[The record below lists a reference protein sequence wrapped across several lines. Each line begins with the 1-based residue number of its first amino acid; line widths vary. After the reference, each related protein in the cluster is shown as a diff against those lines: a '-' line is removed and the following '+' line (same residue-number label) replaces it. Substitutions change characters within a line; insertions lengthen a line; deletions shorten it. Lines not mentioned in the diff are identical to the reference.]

1 MNRFFSLLCLCWG
14 MALTAVAQTWTEP
27 QLPGENPDDLK
38 STDVVYIYNVE
49 ADAFVMYGM
58 TSNTQACAARLTNG
72 DYTASIPNQ
81 SHVIA
86 SSGRLRM
93 RNKEKGGSY
102 YISCPNETVN
112 NVVIN
117 KTTNA
122 YFTYAETV
130 EGSRVY
136 SLTNEKYGK
145 ALDVSWTYGGHLTL
159 ADGAGKTKWAF
170 IKEANVTNGA
180 YALYKA
186 KKAMY
191 NVYKAV
197 ADAGKETT
205 YQDALAAA
213 LEAYSASDA
222 TVESVMKASRELFKT
237 VCVDLTEP
245 IEVSF
250 MLDNADMVGNA
261 SADKWYSGSPS
272 FGWEE
277 FEIYH
282 SAFTLEQD
290 NVLPLGTYDL
300 GFHSLYREDGSG
312 TAPAL
317 TVTTGKGTYTGKT
330 PLMGTI
336 DYAVTNTTDNNWTS
350 VSGKIQP
357 NGMQSCGQALAHGD
371 AMAWA
376 KDIVVDAEGAVNIK
390 YVVSTGSQWVNWQGF
405 RLFYKGLSKE
415 ELAANLKST
424 IDEATTLY
432 GDGSGKG
439 AEALKDAIDAADAVY
454 SDASATN
461 TDVKKQID
469 ALVLAMK
476 NYRYGNAS
484 EENPIDMTSLIVNP
498 SFEKQFEGWTAQH
511 MATQGNDVFKQKNGS
526 TYLEKWT
533 GRGGQVGDASV
544 SQKIEGLD
552 LGIYKLVAGAQ
563 NIQEDTPNASQS
575 GAWIVANN
583 SRQAVDKT
591 AEYSLVFTNI
601 ESEVT
606 IGFLAQGATGNWLA
620 TDNFRLYYIGGTDA
634 DYKVALQAYYDE
646 ATTIA
651 GKKMHTAAKATLDA
665 TMAAALAEL
674 GKTSTEG
681 YIKVSTPLRKA
692 MEEANRSITAY
703 AELLAA
709 IEKAETQ
716 YGDGAGNGAEEYLAA
731 ITAAKA
737 AYADGATTYDDLAN
751 HIVLLDEAAFAF
763 MLQSP
768 SGAIP
773 TITKTDRRYARGSV
787 MAFGRFTYS
796 LNGAKLRDAGFC
808 YSTEKNPTVLDQCS
822 KWYIENN
829 GRIYVM
835 EDMKP
840 STVYYARPFVVT
852 DGYQVAYG
860 DEIKIITLPKAN
872 IGWSWN
878 NGGSAEENA
887 RISEAMRHGIEDIWG
902 KLMST
907 QGFHLSGNYGSGT
920 PTADCSY
927 GGWMRVGPSTSYQ
940 RTGTILH
947 EAAHGV
953 GVGTQNGWWTM
964 LVNGAWTGPR
974 ANSVLQ
980 FWDNNTTATMAGDSQ
995 HMWPYGIN
1003 GAHED
1008 NGSDALYMIQALIVQ
1023 GLHEDGVS
1031 PTGSCFALPAYT
1043 FEHDDE
1049 VKYYIK
1055 NESES
1060 FGLTTSYL
1068 TVDGTSLKWKEATS
1082 VDVAA
1087 DDNFAWYLSFDP
1099 VTQYYSFRNAG
1110 TGKYMTY
1117 SSSSF
1122 RATSK
1127 STPAATEKFHVMKGR
1142 KDIKVGSGTS
1152 ATNVRGYWIMNVTS
1166 NNPRAMV
1173 ATSSG
1178 NVSATG
1184 FDLSADAAAQHWVIL
1199 TAEETTKFDEA
1210 ARLSALNELK
1220 AIIANIESTVATP
1233 HTEDVAGTDEAIDI
1247 ALTSAKSVAN
1257 DEASTLEAIRSTI
1270 SSIRQAGMDFL
1281 ANATPADVETPFD
1294 VTFLMTN
1301 AAIDD
1306 NTGWSVQPAFSY
1318 SCAEFYQTTFDFNQ
1332 TITNLP
1338 GGAYKVTVQAFQ
1350 RPGAYATAYSDYV
1363 NGTDKVSTYLYAN
1376 SESVKVAHIGTEAR
1390 TSKLGGTEASVGS
1403 PTRYIPDNME
1413 AASKYFAK
1421 GLYANEIM
1429 ADLASDGQSLKIG
1442 LRCSSSS
1449 DGYWS
1454 IFDNF
1459 RLYYYGSVTKDH
1471 VTGIDGVETENA
1483 TISLPA
1489 AVYNLQGQKVGDSL
1503 EGLSPGIYIVGKKK
1517 VLIRN

>member
-1 MNRFFSLLCLCWG
+1 MNRLIAFLCLCLG
-14 MALTAVAQTWTEP
+14 VSLTSVAQTWTAP
-27 QLPGENPDDLK
+27 QVPGENPDDLK

-58 TSNTQACAARLTNG
+58 TSNNEACAARLTNG

-81 SHVIA
+81 SYVMA
-86 SSGRLRM
+86 SSGSLKM
-93 RNKEKGGSY
+93 RNKERGNSY
-102 YISCPNETVN
+102 YISCTSDAANS
-112 NVVIN
+112 VVIN
-117 KTTNA
+117 RSTNQN
-122 YFTYAETV
+122 FTYTETS
-130 EGSRVY
+130 EGSRIY
-136 SLTNEKYGK
+136 TLNNDKYGK
-145 ALDVSWTYGGHLTL
+145 DLDVSWTYGGHLTL

-170 IKEANVTNGA
+170 IKESNVTNGA

-197 ADAGKETT
+197 SDAGKEKT
-205 YQDALAAA
+205 YQDALATA
-213 LEAYSASDA
+213 LEAYNASGA
-222 TVESVMKASRELFKT
+222 TAESVAKASRELFKA
-237 VCVDLTEP
+237 VSVDLTEP

-261 SADKWYSGSPS
+261 SAAKWHNGSPA

-277 FEIYH
+277 FEVYH

-312 TAPAL
+312 VAPTL
-317 TVTTGKGTYTGKT
+317 TVTTGKGAYTGKT
-330 PLMGTI
+330 PLMGSI
-336 DYAVTNTTDNNWTS
+336 DYAVTNATDNNWTS
-350 VSGKIQP
+350 VNGKIQP

-376 KDIVVDAEGAVNIK
+376 KDIVVDAEGTVNIK

-405 RLFYKGLSKE
+405 RLIYKGLSKD
-415 ELAANLKST
+415 ELIGSLKTT
-424 IDEATTLY
+424 IDEATALY
-432 GDGSGKG
+432 GEGNGNG
-439 AEALKDAIDAADAVY
+439 AATLKVAIDAANAVY

-484 EENPIDMTSLIVNP
+484 AENPIDMTSLIVNP

-511 MATQGNDVFKQKNGS
+511 MGSQGNNVFKQKKGS
-526 TYLEKWT
+526 VYVEKWT

-544 SQKIEGLD
+544 MQKIEGLD

-575 GAWIVANN
+575 GAWIFANN
-583 SRQAVDKT
+583 TKVAVDKT

-620 TDNFRLYYIGGTDA
+620 TDNYRLYYIGGTDA

-646 ATTIA
+646 AAAIA
-651 GKKMHTAAKATLDA
+651 DKKMHTAAKETLDA
-665 TMAAALAEL
+665 KMTAALAEL

-692 MEEANRSITAY
+692 MEEANRSIAAY

-716 YGDGAGNGAEEYLAA
+716 YGDGAGDGAEEYLAA

-737 AYADGATTYDDLAN
+737 AYADGATTYADLAN

-768 SGAIP
+768 SGAMP
-773 TITKTDRRYARGSV
+773 KITKTDKRYARGSV

-808 YSTEKNPTVLDQCS
+808 YSTEKNPTVLDQRS
-822 KWYIENN
+822 TWYIENN

-840 STVYYARPFVVT
+840 STVYYARPYVVT

-872 IGWSWN
+872 ISWSWN

-907 QGFHLSGNYGSGT
+907 QGFHLTGNYGSGT

-927 GGWMRVGPSTSYQ
+927 GGWMRVGPNASYQ

-953 GVGTQNGWWTM
+953 GVGTQNGWWGM

-980 FWDNNTTATMAGDSQ
+980 FWDNNTTATMAGDGQ

-1031 PTGSCFALPAYT
+1031 PTGGCFALPAYT

-1055 NESES
+1055 NESTS

-1068 TVDGTSLKWKEATS
+1068 TVEGTTLKWREATS
-1082 VDVAA
+1082 ADVAA
-1087 DDNFAWYLSFDP
+1087 NDNFAWYLSFDP

-1110 TGKYMTY
+1110 TGQYITY
-1117 SSSSF
+1117 ASSTF
-1122 RATSK
+1122 KTTSK

-1152 ATNVRGYWIMNVTS
+1152 ATNVRGFWIMNVTN
-1166 NNPRAMV
+1166 NNPRPMV
-1173 ATSSG
+1173 ANASG
-1178 NVSATG
+1178 NVGATG
-1184 FDLSADAAAQHWVIL
+1184 FDHSADAASQHWVIL

-1210 ARLSALNELK
+1210 ARVSSLNELK
-1220 AIIANIESTVATP
+1220 AMIANIEGTVATP
-1233 HTEDVAGTDEAIDI
+1233 HTEDVEGTDEAIDI
-1247 ALTSAKSVAN
+1247 ALNSAKAVA
-1257 DEASTLEAIRSTI
+1257 DDSSSSFEVVISAIK
-1270 SSIRQAGMDFL
+1270 SIRQAGMDFL
-1281 ANATPADVETPFD
+1281 ANATPANIEAPFD
-1294 VTFLMTN
+1294 VTFLMADPSITT
-1301 AAIDD
+1301 AE
-1306 NTGWSVQPAFSY
+1306 GWAVSKTVQS
-1318 SCAEFYQTTFDFNQ
+1318 SCIEYYEQSFDFYQVINGVPAGTYKLMAQGFN
-1332 TITNLP
+1332 
-1338 GGAYKVTVQAFQ
+1338 
-1350 RPGAYATAYSDYV
+1350 RPGETSAVCRDYR
-1363 NGTDKVSTYLYAN
+1363 NGKNNSVAYLYA
-1376 SESVKVAHIGTEAR
+1376 GTENV
-1390 TSKLGGTEASVGS
+1390 KLCHLAEYASEKKIHNDDLTISS
-1403 PTRYIPDNME
+1403 PTAYVPCSISSGVAYFNKGFYENELMFELEE
-1413 AASKYFAK
+1413 AKNLRIGIRQSTATS
-1421 GLYANEIM
+1421 LY
-1429 ADLASDGQSLKIG
+1429 
-1442 LRCSSSS
+1442 
-1449 DGYWS
+1449 WTF
-1454 IFDNF
+1454 FDNF
-1459 RLYYYGSVTKDH
+1459 RLYYYGNMTKDH
-1471 VTGIDGVETENA
+1471 ITDIDEVESGSDNV
-1483 TISLPA
+1483 PA
-1489 AVYNLQGQKVGDSL
+1489 AVYNLHGQKVSDSL
-1503 EGLSPGIYIVGKKK
+1503 EGLSPGIYIVNKKK
-1517 VLIRN
+1517 VLVR

>member
-1 MNRFFSLLCLCWG
+1 MTS
-14 MALTAVAQTWTEP
+14 VAQTWTAP
-27 QLPGENPDDLK
+27 QVPGESIEDLK
-38 STDVVYIYNVE
+38 SSDVVYIYNVE

-58 TSNTQACAARLTNG
+58 TSNAQACAARLTNG

-81 SHVIA
+81 STVIA
-86 SSGRLRM
+86 SDGKVRM

-102 YISCPNETVN
+102 YISCPSEAAYD
-112 NVVIN
+112 VVIN
-117 KTTNA
+117 KSTNQ
-122 YFTYAETV
+122 YFTYTETAEA
-130 EGSRVY
+130 SRVY
-136 SLTNEKYGK
+136 TLNNDEWGK
-145 ALDVSWTYGGHLTL
+145 DLDVSWTYGGHLTL
-159 ADGAGKTKWAF
+159 AEGSGQTKWAF
-170 IKEANVTNGA
+170 IKESNVTNGA

-197 ADAGKETT
+197 AEAGKEGA
-205 YQDALAAA
+205 YQAAIATA

-222 TVESVMKASRELFKT
+222 TVESIEKASRELFKA

-261 SADKWYSGSPS
+261 SAAKWYNGNPA

-290 NVLPLGTYDL
+290 GVLPLGTYDL
-300 GFHSLYREDGSG
+300 AFHSLYREDGSG
-312 TAPAL
+312 AAPTL

-371 AMAWA
+371 AVAWVR
-376 KDIVVDAEGAVNIK
+376 DIAVDAEGAVNIK
-390 YVVSTGSQWVNWQGF
+390 YVVSTGNQWVNWQGF
-405 RLFYKGLSKE
+405 KLFYKGLSKE
-415 ELAANLKST
+415 ELVGSL
-424 IDEATTLY
+424 EATISEATALY
-432 GDGSGKG
+432 GEGSGEG
-439 AEALKDAIDAADAVY
+439 AAALKAAIDAAQAVY
-454 SDASATN
+454 DDADATN
-461 TDVKKQID
+461 TDVKRQID

-498 SFEKQFEGWTAQH
+498 SFEKKLEGWTVANFV
-511 MATQGNDVFKQKNGS
+511 TQTNTAFKQKNGT
-526 TYLEKWT
+526 TYVEKWT
-533 GRGGQVGDASV
+533 SRGGQVGDASV

-575 GAWIVANN
+575 GAWIFANN
-583 SRQAVDKT
+583 TKAAVDKT

-601 ESEVT
+601 ESSAT
-606 IGFLAQGATGNWLA
+606 IGFLAKGATGNWLSA
-620 TDNFRLYYIGGTDA
+620 DNFRLYYIGGTDA
-634 DYKVALQAYYDE
+634 DYKAALQGYYD
-646 ATTIA
+646 AAAAIA
-651 GKKMHTAAKATLDA
+651 DKKMHSAAKDALDA
-665 TMAAALAEL
+665 KMADALAEL
-674 GKTSTEG
+674 GKSATEG
-681 YIKVSTPLRKA
+681 YIKVSTPLREA
-692 MEEANRSITAY
+692 TDEANRSIAAY

-716 YGDGAGNGAEEYLAA
+716 YGDGAGDGAEVYLAA
-731 ITAAKA
+731 INAAKA
-737 AYADGATTYDDLAN
+737 AYADGATSYADLAN

-768 SGAIP
+768 TGAMPI
-773 TITKTDRRYARGSV
+773 ITKTDKRYARGSV
-787 MAFGRFTYS
+787 MAFGRFTYNI
-796 LNGAKLRDAGFC
+796 NGAKLREAGFC
-808 YSTEKNPTVLDQCS
+808 FSTEKNPTVLDQRS
-822 KWYIENN
+822 TRYIDNS
-829 GRIYVM
+829 GRIYIM
-835 EDMKP
+835 ENMKP
-840 STVYYARPFVVT
+840 STVYYARPYVVT
-852 DGYQVAYG
+852 EGYQVAYG

-872 IGWSWN
+872 ISWSWN

-887 RISEAMRHGIEDIWG
+887 RISEAIRHGIEDIWG
-902 KLMST
+902 KLVST
-907 QGFHLSGNYGSGT
+907 QGFHLTGNYGSGT

-927 GGWMRVGPSTSYQ
+927 GGWMRVGPNASYQ

-964 LVNGAWTGPR
+964 LVNGSWTGPR

-980 FWDNNTTATMAGDSQ
+980 FWDNNTTAKMAGDGQ

-1008 NGSDALYMIQALIVQ
+1008 NGSDALYMAQALIIQ
-1023 GLHEDGVS
+1023 GLHEDGVA
-1031 PTGSCFALPAYT
+1031 PTSGCFALPAYT

-1055 NESES
+1055 NESAS

-1068 TVDGTSLKWKEATS
+1068 TVSGTSLKWKEATS
-1082 VDVAA
+1082 VDVAN

-1099 VTQYYSFRNAG
+1099 VKQYYMFRNAG
-1110 TGKYMTY
+1110 TGQYITY
-1117 SSSSF
+1117 SNSTF
-1122 RATSK
+1122 KVATK
-1127 STPAATEKFHVMKGR
+1127 TTPAATEKFHVMKGR

-1152 ATNVRGYWIMNVTS
+1152 ATNVRGYWIMNVTN

-1173 ATSSG
+1173 ATASG
-1178 NVSATG
+1178 NVGATG
-1184 FDLSADAAAQHWVIL
+1184 FDLSADAASQHWVIL
-1199 TAEETTKFDEA
+1199 TAEETLKFDEA

-1220 AIIANIESTVATP
+1220 TLISNLNKVKSTP
-1233 HTEDVAGTDEAIDI
+1233 HTEDAEGADVTIDAALSYAQTVADD
-1247 ALTSAKSVAN
+1247 AN
-1257 DEASTLEAIRSTI
+1257 SGLDLLRATIEST
-1270 SSIRQAGMDFL
+1270 RQAGMDFL
-1281 ANATPADVETPFD
+1281 GNATPSSVDEPFD
-1294 VTFLMTN
+1294 VTFLVTN
-1301 AAIDD
+1301 ASISD
-1306 NTGWSVQPAFSY
+1306 NTGWSLAPTFNFS
-1318 SCAEFYQTTFDFNQ
+1318 CLEFYQATFDFNQ
-1332 TITNLP
+1332 TITGLP
-1338 GGAYKVTVQAFQ
+1338 AGTYKTTVQAFQ

-1363 NGTDKVSTYLYAN
+1363 NGNDKVNTLLYAN
-1376 SESVKVAHIGTEAR
+1376 TEMVKVKHIATEAR
-1390 TSKLGGTEASVGS
+1390 TSKLGGVEASVGS

-1421 GLYANEIM
+1421 GLYENEVM
-1429 ADLASDGQSLKIG
+1429 AELASNGQSLKIG
-1442 LRCSSSS
+1442 LRCTSSS
-1449 DGYWS
+1449 DGYWT

-1459 RLYYYGSVTKDH
+1459 RLYYYGNMTKDH
-1471 VTGIDGVETENA
+1471 ITDIDEVEIGADNV
-1483 TISLPA
+1483 PA
-1489 AVYNLQGQKVGDSL
+1489 AVYNLHGQKVGDSL
-1503 EGLSPGIYIVGKKK
+1503 EGLPRGIYIVNKKK
-1517 VLIRN
+1517 VLVR

>member
-1 MNRFFSLLCLCWG
+1 MSRFIYFLCLCLG
-14 MALTAVAQTWTEP
+14 TSLAAVAQTWTAP
-27 QLPGENPDDLK
+27 QVPGESLDGLK
-38 STDVVYIYNVE
+38 STDVVYVYNVE

-58 TSNTQACAARLTNG
+58 TSNAQACAARLTNG

-81 SHVIA
+81 STVIA
-86 SSGRLRM
+86 SDGKVRM

-102 YISCPNETVN
+102 YISCPSEAAYD
-112 NVVIN
+112 VVIN
-117 KTTNA
+117 KSTNP
-122 YFTYAETV
+122 YFTYSETA

-136 SLTNEKYGK
+136 TLSNDKFGK
-145 ALDVSWTYGGHLTL
+145 LLDVSWTYGGHLTL
-159 ADGAGKTKWAF
+159 TGGSGQTKWAF
-170 IKEANVTNGA
+170 IKETNVTNGA

-197 ADAGKETT
+197 ADAGKEST

-213 LEAYSASDA
+213 LEAYNASGA
-222 TVESVMKASRELFKT
+222 TAESVAKASRELFKA
-237 VCVDLTEP
+237 VSVDLTEP

-261 SADKWYSGSPS
+261 SADKWYSGSPA

-312 TAPAL
+312 VAPTL
-317 TVTTGKGTYTGKT
+317 TVTTGKGAYTGKT

-336 DYAVTNTTDNNWTS
+336 DYAVTNATDNNWTS
-350 VSGKIQP
+350 VNGKIQP

-390 YVVSTGSQWVNWQGF
+390 YAVTSSNQWVNWQGF
-405 RLFYKGLSKE
+405 RLVYKGLSKE
-415 ELAANLKST
+415 ELVGSLEAT
-424 IDEATTLY
+424 ISEATTLY
-432 GDGSGKG
+432 GDGTGNG
-439 AEALKDAIDAADAVY
+439 AAALKAAIDEAQAVCA
-454 SDASATN
+454 DASATN
-461 TDVKKQID
+461 TDVKRQID

-484 EENPIDMTSLIVNP
+484 EENPIDMTSIIVNP
-498 SFEKQFEGWTAQH
+498 SFEKKLEGWTVEGLVSQTNTSF
-511 MATQGNDVFKQKNGS
+511 TQKKGS

-533 GRGGQVGDASV
+533 GAGGRIGDASV
-544 SQKIEGLD
+544 MQTIVGLD
-552 LGIYKLVAGAQ
+552 KGIYKLKVAAQ
-563 NIQEDTPNASQS
+563 NIQQNSSATQT
-575 GAWIVANN
+575 GAWVVAND
-583 SRQAVDKT
+583 SKVDVNKT
-591 AEYSLVFTNI
+591 ADYTLTFTNI
-601 ESEVT
+601 ENEVT
-606 IGFLAQGATGNWLA
+606 IGFLADDATGNWLSV
-620 TDNFRLYYIGGTDA
+620 DNFRLYYIGGTDA
-634 DYKVALQAYYDE
+634 DYKVALQGYYD
-646 ATTIA
+646 AA
-651 GKKMHTAAKATLDA
+651 AALADKKMHTAAKQTLDA
-665 TMAAALAEL
+665 AIAAVQAEL
-674 GKTSTEG
+674 QKTSTDG
-681 YIKVSTPLRKA
+681 YSKVSTPLREA
-692 MEEANRSITAY
+692 TDEANRSIAAY

-716 YGDGAGNGAEEYLAA
+716 YGDGTGEGAEEYLAA

-737 AYADGATTYDDLAN
+737 AYADGATSYADLAN

-768 SGAIP
+768 TGAMP
-773 TITKTDRRYARGSV
+773 KITKTDKRYARGSV
-787 MAFGRFTYS
+787 MAFGRFTYNI
-796 LNGAKLRDAGFC
+796 NGAKLREAGFC
-808 YSTEKNPTVLDQCS
+808 YSTEKNPTVLDQRS
-822 KWYIENN
+822 SRYIDNN
-829 GRIYVM
+829 GRIYIM
-835 EDMKP
+835 ENMKP
-840 STVYYARPFVVT
+840 STVYYARPYVVT
-852 DGYQVAYG
+852 EGYQVAYG

-872 IGWSWN
+872 ISWSWN

-907 QGFHLSGNYGSGT
+907 QGFHLTGNYGSGT

-927 GGWMRVGPSTSYQ
+927 GGWMRVGPNASYQ

-964 LVNGAWTGPR
+964 LVNGSWTGPR

-980 FWDNNTTATMAGDSQ
+980 FWDNNTTATMAGDGT

-1008 NGSDALYMIQALIVQ
+1008 TGSDALYMAQALIVQ

-1031 PTGSCFALPAYT
+1031 PTGGCFALPAYT

-1055 NESES
+1055 NESAS

-1068 TVDGTSLKWKEATS
+1068 TVSGTSLKWKEATS
-1082 VDVAA
+1082 VDVAN
-1087 DDNFAWYLSFDP
+1087 DDNFAWYLTFDP
-1099 VTQYYSFRNAG
+1099 VKQYYMFRNAG
-1110 TGKYMTY
+1110 TGQYITY
-1117 SSSSF
+1117 SNSTF
-1122 RATSK
+1122 KVATK
-1127 STPAATEKFHVMKGR
+1127 TTPAATEKFHVMKGR

-1152 ATNVRGYWIMNVTS
+1152 ATNVRGYWIMNVTN

-1173 ATSSG
+1173 ATASG
-1178 NVSATG
+1178 NVGATG
-1184 FDLSADAAAQHWVIL
+1184 FDLSADAASQHWVIL
-1199 TAEETTKFDEA
+1199 TAEETLKFDEA

-1220 AIIANIESTVATP
+1220 TLITNLNKVKSTP
-1233 HTEDVAGTDEAIDI
+1233 HTEDAEGADVAIDA
-1247 ALTSAKSVAN
+1247 ALSYAQTVADDAN
-1257 DEASTLEAIRSTI
+1257 SGLDLLRATIEST
-1270 SSIRQAGMDFL
+1270 RQAGMDFL
-1281 ANATPADVETPFD
+1281 ASATPASVDEPFD
-1294 VTFLMTN
+1294 VTFLVTN
-1301 AAIDD
+1301 ASISD
-1306 NTGWSVQPAFSY
+1306 NTGWSVAPTFNFS
-1318 SCAEFYQTTFDFNQ
+1318 CLEFYQATFDFNQ
-1332 TITNLP
+1332 TITGLP
-1338 GGAYKVTVQAFQ
+1338 AGTYKTTVQAFQ

-1363 NGTDKVSTYLYAN
+1363 NGTNKVSTYLYAN
-1376 SESVKVAHIGTEAR
+1376 TESVKVAHIGTEAR
-1390 TSKLGGTEASVGS
+1390 TSKLGGSEVSVGS
-1403 PTRYIPDNME
+1403 PARYIPDNME

-1421 GLYANEIM
+1421 GLYENEIM
-1429 ADLASDGQSLKIG
+1429 AELAEGKNSLKIG

-1449 DGYWS
+1449 DGYWT

-1459 RLYYYGSVTKDH
+1459 HLYYYGDMTKDH
-1471 VTGIDGVETENA
+1471 ITGIDEIA
-1483 TISLPA
+1483 TGADNVPA

-1503 EGLSPGIYIVGKKK
+1503 DGLPRGIYIVNKKK
-1517 VLIRN
+1517 VLVR

>member
-1 MNRFFSLLCLCWG
+1 MMNRCIYFLCLCLG
-14 MALTAVAQTWTEP
+14 TSLAAVAQTWTAP
-27 QLPGENPDDLK
+27 QVPGESLDGLK
-38 STDVVYIYNVE
+38 STDVVYVYNVE

-58 TSNTQACAARLTNG
+58 TSNAQACAARLTNG

-81 SHVIA
+81 STVIA
-86 SSGRLRM
+86 SDGKVRM

-102 YISCPNETVN
+102 YISCPSEAAYD
-112 NVVIN
+112 VVIN
-117 KTTNA
+117 KSTNP
-122 YFTYAETV
+122 YFTYSETA

-136 SLTNEKYGK
+136 TLSNDKFGK
-145 ALDVSWTYGGHLTL
+145 LLDVSWTYGGHLTL
-159 ADGAGKTKWAF
+159 TGGSGQTKWAF
-170 IKEANVTNGA
+170 IKETNVTNGA

-197 ADAGKETT
+197 ADAGKEST

-213 LEAYSASDA
+213 LEAYNASGA
-222 TVESVMKASRELFKT
+222 TAESVAKASRELFKA
-237 VCVDLTEP
+237 VSVDLTEP

-261 SADKWYSGSPS
+261 SADKWYSGSPA

-312 TAPAL
+312 VAPTL
-317 TVTTGKGTYTGKT
+317 TVTTGKGAYIGKT

-336 DYAVTNTTDNNWTS
+336 DYAVTNATDNNWTS
-350 VSGKIQP
+350 VNGKIQP

-376 KDIVVDAEGAVNIK
+376 KDIVVDAEGAINIK
-390 YVVSTGSQWVNWQGF
+390 YEVTSGNQWVNWQGF
-405 RLFYKGLSKE
+405 RLIYKGLSKE
-415 ELAANLKST
+415 DLVGSLEAT
-424 IDEATTLY
+424 ISEATTLY
-432 GDGSGKG
+432 GDGTGNG
-439 AEALKDAIDAADAVY
+439 AAALKAAIDEAQAVCADAN
-454 SDASATN
+454 ATN
-461 TDVKKQID
+461 TDVKRQID

-484 EENPIDMTSLIVNP
+484 EENPIDMTSIIVNP
-498 SFEKQFEGWTAQH
+498 SFEKKLEGWTVEGLVSQTNTSF
-511 MATQGNDVFKQKNGS
+511 TQKKGS

-533 GRGGQVGDASV
+533 GAGGRIGDASV
-544 SQKIEGLD
+544 MQTIVGLD
-552 LGIYKLVAGAQ
+552 KGIYKLKVAAQ
-563 NIQEDTPNASQS
+563 NIQQNSSATQT
-575 GAWIVANN
+575 GAWVVAND
-583 SRQAVDKT
+583 SKVDVNKT
-591 AEYSLVFTNI
+591 ADYTLTFTNI
-601 ESEVT
+601 ENEVT
-606 IGFLAQGATGNWLA
+606 IGFLADDATGNWLSV
-620 TDNFRLYYIGGTDA
+620 DNFRLYYIGGTDA
-634 DYKVALQAYYDE
+634 DYKIELQRYLDNALALAD
-646 ATTIA
+646 
-651 GKKMHTAAKATLDA
+651 KKMHTAAKQTLDA
-665 TMAAALAEL
+665 AIAAVQAEL
-674 GKTSTEG
+674 QKTSTDG
-681 YIKVSTPLRKA
+681 YSKVSTPLR
-692 MEEANRSITAY
+692 EAADEAEKSIKAY

-716 YGDGAGNGAEEYLAA
+716 YGDGTGEGAEVYLAA

-737 AYADGATTYDDLAN
+737 AYADGATSYADLAN

-768 SGAIP
+768 TGAMPI
-773 TITKTDRRYARGSV
+773 ITKTDKRYARGSV
-787 MAFGRFTYS
+787 MAFGRFTYNI
-796 LNGAKLRDAGFC
+796 NGAKLREAGFC
-808 YSTEKNPTVLDQCS
+808 FSTEKNPTVLDQRS
-822 KWYIENN
+822 TRYIDNN
-829 GRIYVM
+829 GRIYIM

-840 STVYYARPFVVT
+840 STVYYARPYVVT
-852 DGYQVAYG
+852 EGYQVAYG

-872 IGWSWN
+872 ISWSWN

-902 KLMST
+902 KLVST
-907 QGFHLSGNYGSGT
+907 QGFHLTGNYGSGT

-927 GGWMRVGPSTSYQ
+927 GGWMRVGPNTSYQ

-964 LVNGAWTGPR
+964 LVNGSWTGPR

-1008 NGSDALYMIQALIVQ
+1008 NGSDALYMAQALIIQ
-1023 GLHEDGVS
+1023 GLHEDGVA
-1031 PTGSCFALPAYT
+1031 PTSGCFALPAYT

-1055 NESES
+1055 NESAS

-1068 TVDGTSLKWKEATS
+1068 TVSGTSLKWKEATS
-1082 VDVAA
+1082 VDVAN

-1099 VTQYYSFRNAG
+1099 VKQYYMFRNAG
-1110 TGKYMTY
+1110 TGQYITY
-1117 SSSSF
+1117 SNSTF
-1122 RATSK
+1122 KVATK
-1127 STPAATEKFHVMKGR
+1127 TTPAATEKFHVMKGR

-1152 ATNVRGYWIMNVTS
+1152 ATNVRGYWIMNVTN

-1173 ATSSG
+1173 ATASG
-1178 NVSATG
+1178 NVGATG
-1184 FDLSADAAAQHWVIL
+1184 FDLSADAAAQQWVIL
-1199 TAEETTKFDEA
+1199 TAEETAKFDEA

-1220 AIIANIESTVATP
+1220 TLITNLNKVKSTP
-1233 HTEDVAGTDEAIDI
+1233 HTEDAEGADVAIDA
-1247 ALTSAKSVAN
+1247 ALSNAQTVADDAN
-1257 DEASTLEAIRSTI
+1257 AGIDLLRATIEST
-1270 SSIRQAGMDFL
+1270 RQAGMDFL
-1281 ANATPADVETPFD
+1281 ASATPASVDEPFD
-1294 VTFLMTN
+1294 VTFLVTN
-1301 AAIDD
+1301 ASISD
-1306 NTGWSVQPAFSY
+1306 NTGWSLAPTFNFS
-1318 SCAEFYQTTFDFNQ
+1318 CLEFYQATFDFNQ
-1332 TITNLP
+1332 TITGLP
-1338 GGAYKVTVQAFQ
+1338 AGTYKTTVQAFQ

-1363 NGTDKVSTYLYAN
+1363 NGTNKVSTYLYAN
-1376 SESVKVAHIGTEAR
+1376 TESVKVAHIGTEAR
-1390 TSKLGGTEASVGS
+1390 ASKLGGTEAAVGS
-1403 PTRYIPDNME
+1403 PVRYIPDNME

-1421 GLYANEIM
+1421 GLYENEIM
-1429 ADLASDGQSLKIG
+1429 TELAEGKNSLKIG

-1449 DGYWS
+1449 DGYWT

-1459 RLYYYGSVTKDH
+1459 HLYYYGDMTKDH
-1471 VTGIDGVETENA
+1471 ITGIDEVETGADNV
-1483 TISLPA
+1483 PA
-1489 AVYNLQGQKVGDSL
+1489 AVYNLQGQKVGNSL
-1503 EGLSPGIYIVGKKK
+1503 EGLPRGIYIVNKKK
-1517 VLIRN
+1517 VLVK

>member
-1 MNRFFSLLCLCWG
+1 MNRFITFLCLCLG
-14 MALTAVAQTWTEP
+14 VSFTSVAQTWTAP
-27 QLPGENPDDLK
+27 QVPGENPDDLK
-38 STDVVYIYNVE
+38 STDVVYVYNVE

-58 TSNTQACAARLTNG
+58 SSNNEACAARLTNG

-81 SHVIA
+81 SYVMA
-86 SSGRLRM
+86 SSGSLRM
-93 RNKEKGGSY
+93 RNKERGNSY
-102 YISCPNETVN
+102 YISCTSDAANS
-112 NVVIN
+112 VVIN
-117 KTTNA
+117 RSTNS
-122 YFTYAETV
+122 YFTYSETE

-136 SLTNEKYGK
+136 TLSNDEFGK
-145 ALDVSWTYGGHLTL
+145 LLDVSWTYGGHLTL

-170 IKEANVTNGA
+170 IKETNVTNGN

-197 ADAGKETT
+197 ADAGKEST

-213 LEAYSASDA
+213 LEAYNASGA
-222 TVESVMKASRELFKT
+222 TAESVAKASRELFKA
-237 VCVDLTEP
+237 VSVDLTEP
-245 IEVSF
+245 IDVSF

-261 SADKWYSGSPS
+261 SAAKWHNGSPA

-277 FEIYH
+277 FEVYH

-312 TAPAL
+312 AAPTL
-317 TVTTGKGTYTGKT
+317 TVTTGKGSYTGKT

-336 DYAVTNTTDNNWTS
+336 DYAVKNATDNNWTS
-350 VSGKIQP
+350 VNGKIQP

-376 KDIVVDAEGAVNIK
+376 KDIVVDAEGAINIK
-390 YVVSTGSQWVNWQGF
+390 YAVTANAQWVNWQGF
-405 RLFYKGLSKE
+405 RLIYKGLSKE
-415 ELAANLKST
+415 ELAGSLKAT
-424 IDEATTLY
+424 IDEAVALY
-432 GDGSGKG
+432 GEGSGNG
-439 AEALKDAIDAADAVY
+439 AATLKSAIDAAQAVY

-484 EENPIDMTSLIVNP
+484 EENPIDMTNLIVNP

-511 MATQGNDVFKQKNGS
+511 MGTQGNDVFKQKKGS
-526 TYLEKWT
+526 VYVEKWT

-544 SQKIEGLD
+544 LQKVEGLD

-563 NIQEDTPNASQS
+563 NIQEDSPNASQS

-583 SRQAVDKT
+583 SKQAVDKT
-591 AEYSLVFTNI
+591 AEYSLIFTNI
-601 ESEVT
+601 ESAAT

-620 TDNFRLYYIGGTDA
+620 VDNFRLYYIGGTDA

-646 ATTIA
+646 AAAIA
-651 GKKMHTAAKATLDA
+651 DKKMHTAAKENLDA

-674 GKTSTEG
+674 GKSATEG
-681 YIKVSTPLRKA
+681 YVKVSTPLREA
-692 MEEANRSITAY
+692 TDEANRSIAAY

-716 YGDGAGNGAEEYLAA
+716 YGDGTGEGAEEYLAA
-731 ITAAKA
+731 INAAKT
-737 AYADGATTYDDLAN
+737 AYADGATTYADLAN

-768 SGAIP
+768 SGAMP
-773 TITKTDRRYARGSV
+773 KITKTDKRYARGSV

-808 YSTEKNPTVLDQCS
+808 FSTEKNPTVLDQRS
-822 KWYIENN
+822 TRYIDNN
-829 GRIYVM
+829 GRIYIM
-835 EDMKP
+835 ENMKP
-840 STVYYARPFVVT
+840 STVYYARPYVVT
-852 DGYQVAYG
+852 EGYQVAYG

-872 IGWSWN
+872 ISWSWN

-907 QGFHLSGNYGSGT
+907 QGFHLTGNYGSGT

-927 GGWMRVGPSTSYQ
+927 GGWMRVGPNASYQ

-964 LVNGAWTGPR
+964 LVNGSWTGPR

-980 FWDNNTTATMAGDSQ
+980 FWDNNTTSTMAGDGM

-1008 NGSDALYMIQALIVQ
+1008 NGSDALYMAQALIVQ

-1031 PTGSCFALPAYT
+1031 PTGGCFALPAYT

-1055 NESES
+1055 NESAS

-1068 TVDGTSLKWKEATS
+1068 TVSGTSLKWKEATS
-1082 VDVAA
+1082 VDVAN

-1099 VTQYYSFRNAG
+1099 VKQYYMFRNAG
-1110 TGKYMTY
+1110 TGQYITY
-1117 SSSSF
+1117 SNSTF
-1122 RATSK
+1122 KVATK
-1127 STPAATEKFHVMKGR
+1127 TTPAATEKFHVMKGR

-1152 ATNVRGYWIMNVTS
+1152 ATNVRGFWIMNVTN

-1173 ATSSG
+1173 ANASG
-1178 NVSATG
+1178 NVAATG

-1220 AIIANIESTVATP
+1220 AIITNIEGTVATP
-1233 HTEDVAGTDEAIDI
+1233 HTEDVEGTDEAIDI
-1247 ALTSAKSVAN
+1247 ALNSAKAVADDSSSSLDVIN
-1257 DEASTLEAIRSTI
+1257 SAIK
-1270 SSIRQAGMDFL
+1270 SIRQAGMDFL
-1281 ANATPADVETPFD
+1281 ANATPANIEAPFD

-1301 AAIDD
+1301 AAIND
-1306 NTGWSVQPAFSY
+1306 NTGWSVQPAFSF
-1318 SCAEFYQTTFDFNQ
+1318 SCAEFYMTTFDFNQ

-1338 GGAYKVTVQAFQ
+1338 AGTYKTTVQAFQ

-1363 NGTDKVSTYLYAN
+1363 NGNDKVNTLLYAN
-1376 SESVKVAHIGTEAR
+1376 TEMVKVKHIATEAR
-1390 TSKLGGTEASVGS
+1390 TSKLGGVEASVGS

-1421 GLYANEIM
+1421 GLYENEVM
-1429 ADLASDGQSLKIG
+1429 AELASNGQSLKIG

-1449 DGYWS
+1449 DGYWT

-1459 RLYYYGSVTKDH
+1459 RLYYYGDMTKDH
-1471 VTGIDGVETENA
+1471 ITGIDAVETGADNV
-1483 TISLPA
+1483 PA

-1503 EGLSPGIYIVGKKK
+1503 EGLPRGIYIVNKKK
-1517 VLIRN
+1517 VLVR

>member
-1 MNRFFSLLCLCWG
+1 MKHLFLSIAMWVVAFAGAC
-14 MALTAVAQTWTEP
+14 AQTWTEP
-27 QLPGENPDDLK
+27 QVPAESLDGLK
-38 STDVVYIYNVE
+38 SSDVVYIYNVD

-58 TSNTQACAARLTNG
+58 TSNAQACSARLTNG
-72 DYTASIPNQ
+72 DYAVSIPNQ
-81 SHVIA
+81 SSVMA
-86 SSGRLRM
+86 SDGKVRM
-93 RNKEKGGSY
+93 RNNEKGGSY
-102 YISCPNETVN
+102 YISCPSEAANEVVVN
-112 NVVIN
+112 KSANP
-117 KTTNA
+117 
-122 YFTYAETV
+122 YFTYSETE

-136 SLTNEKYGK
+136 TLSNDEFGK
-145 ALDVSWTYGGHLTL
+145 LLDVSWTYGGHLTL
-159 ADGAGKTKWAF
+159 TGGSGQTKWAF

-197 ADAGKETT
+197 ADAGKEST

-213 LEAYSASDA
+213 LEAYNASGA
-222 TVESVMKASRELFKT
+222 TAESVAKASRELFKA
-237 VCVDLTEP
+237 VSVDLTEP

-261 SADKWYSGSPS
+261 SADKWYSGSPA

-312 TAPAL
+312 VAPTL

-336 DYAVTNTTDNNWTS
+336 DYAVTNASGNNWTT

-376 KDIVVDAEGAVNIK
+376 KDIVVDAEGAINIK
-390 YVVSTGSQWVNWQGF
+390 YAVTANAQWVNWQGF
-405 RLFYKGLSKE
+405 RLIYKGLSKE
-415 ELAANLKST
+415 ELAGSLKAS

-432 GDGSGKG
+432 GEGGGEG
-439 AEALKDAIDAADAVY
+439 AAALKAAIDAAQAVY
-454 SDASATN
+454 DAADATN
-461 TDVKKQID
+461 TDVKRQID

-498 SFEKQFEGWTAQH
+498 SFEKKFEGWTAQH
-511 MATQGNDVFKQKNGS
+511 MATQTNTAFKQKKGT
-526 TYLEKWT
+526 TYVEKWT

-544 SQKIEGLD
+544 MQKIEGLD
-552 LGIYKLVAGAQ
+552 LGIYKLVVGAQ

-575 GAWIVANN
+575 GAWIFANN
-583 SRQAVDKT
+583 TKAAVDKT

-601 ESEVT
+601 ESSAT
-606 IGFLAQGATGNWLA
+606 IGFMAQGATGNWLA
-620 TDNFRLYYIGGTDA
+620 ADNFRLYYIGGTDA
-634 DYKVALQAYYDE
+634 DYKVALHGYYD
-646 ATTIA
+646 AAAAIA
-651 GKKMHTAAKATLDA
+651 DKKMHSAAKDALDA
-665 TMAAALAEL
+665 KMADALAEL
-674 GKTSTEG
+674 GKSATEG
-681 YIKVSTPLRKA
+681 YVKVSTPLREA
-692 MEEANRSITAY
+692 TDEANRSIAAY

-716 YGDGAGNGAEEYLAA
+716 YGDGAGEGAEEYLAA
-731 ITAAKA
+731 INAAKA
-737 AYADGATTYDDLAN
+737 AYADGATSYADLAN

-768 SGAIP
+768 TGAMPI
-773 TITKTDRRYARGSV
+773 ITKTDKRYARGSV
-787 MAFGRFTYS
+787 MAFGRFTYNI
-796 LNGAKLRDAGFC
+796 NGAKLREAGFC
-808 YSTEKNPTVLDQCS
+808 FSTEKNPTVLDQRS
-822 KWYIENN
+822 TRYFENN
-829 GRIYVM
+829 GRIYIM
-835 EDMKP
+835 ENMKP
-840 STVYYARPFVVT
+840 STVYYARPYVVT
-852 DGYQVAYG
+852 EGYQVAYG

-872 IGWSWN
+872 ISWSWN

-887 RISEAMRHGIEDIWG
+887 RISEAMRHGIDDIWG

-907 QGFHLSGNYGSGT
+907 QGFHLTGNYGSGT

-927 GGWMRVGPSTSYQ
+927 GGWMRVGPNASYQ

-964 LVNGAWTGPR
+964 LVNGSWTGPR

-980 FWDNNTTATMAGDSQ
+980 FWDNNTTAKMAGDSQ

-1008 NGSDALYMIQALIVQ
+1008 NGSDALYMAQALIIQ
-1023 GLHEDGVS
+1023 GLHEDGVA
-1031 PTGSCFALPAYT
+1031 PTSGCFALPAYT

-1055 NESES
+1055 NESAS
-1060 FGLTTSYL
+1060 FGLATSYL
-1068 TVDGTSLKWKEATS
+1068 TVSGTSLKWKEATS
-1082 VDVAA
+1082 VDVAN

-1099 VTQYYSFRNAG
+1099 VKQYYMFRNAG
-1110 TGKYMTY
+1110 TGQYITY
-1117 SSSSF
+1117 SNSTF
-1122 RATSK
+1122 KVATK
-1127 STPAATEKFHVMKGR
+1127 TTPAATEKFHVMKGR

-1152 ATNVRGYWIMNVTS
+1152 ATNVRGYWIMNVTN

-1173 ATSSG
+1173 ATASG
-1178 NVSATG
+1178 NVGATG
-1184 FDLSADAAAQHWVIL
+1184 FDLSADAASQHWVIL
-1199 TAEETTKFDEA
+1199 TAEETAKFDEA

-1220 AIIANIESTVATP
+1220 TLISNLNKVKSTP
-1233 HTEDVAGTDEAIDI
+1233 HTEDAEGADVAIDA
-1247 ALTSAKSVAN
+1247 ALSNAQTVADDAN
-1257 DEASTLEAIRSTI
+1257 AGIDLLRATVEST
-1270 SSIRQAGMDFL
+1270 RQAGMDFL
-1281 ANATPADVETPFD
+1281 GNATPSSVDEPFD
-1294 VTFLMTN
+1294 VTFLVKN
-1301 AAIDD
+1301 ASISD
-1306 NTGWSVQPAFSY
+1306 NTGWSLAPTFNFS
-1318 SCAEFYQTTFDFNQ
+1318 CLEFYQATFDFNQ

-1338 GGAYKVTVQAFQ
+1338 AGTYKTTVQAFQ

-1363 NGTDKVSTYLYAN
+1363 NGTNKVTTYLYAN
-1376 SESVKVAHIGTEAR
+1376 TESVKVVHIGTEAR
-1390 TSKLGGTEASVGS
+1390 ASKLGGTEAAVGS
-1403 PTRYIPDNME
+1403 PVRYIPDNME
-1413 AASKYFAK
+1413 AASKYFAR
-1421 GLYANEIM
+1421 GLYENEIM
-1429 ADLASDGQSLKIG
+1429 TELAEGKNSLKIG

-1449 DGYWS
+1449 DGYWT

-1459 RLYYYGSVTKDH
+1459 RLYYYGDMTKDH
-1471 VTGIDGVETENA
+1471 ITDIDAVETETDNV
-1483 TISLPA
+1483 PVV
-1489 AVYNLQGQKVGDSL
+1489 VYNLQGQKVGDSL
-1503 EGLSPGIYIVGKKK
+1503 EGLPRGIYIVNKKK
-1517 VLIRN
+1517 VLVR